1 MSTANKLS
9 YLNDTKSLLRTS
21 LNKFGS
27 NILTT
32 DTFKSYD
39 TKLNDIYDKLPK
51 VTQSGAGFTLS
62 DVQNGQVDDFK
73 MIGTDLYQNQLP
85 SEYTAIEYLQSDN
98 ECFIDTGINAD
109 YKLSLK
115 MKVACLDS
123 VLEYMGAIKNIDNTN
138 YIRHHLAFAP
148 TAGNIIGIYYGQTND
163 QLILKE
169 FDNNFH
175 EFNLDIYNKKVSID
189 NNSTISISY
198 NNFDVGINYYLFAR
212 NGSNIA
218 ISKGSYKI
226 AYCKMYYEDNLVRDF
241 APCYRNSDNV
251 AGLYDFVTNTFFTN
265 QGTGTFT
272 VGNNITLPNPDY
284 PQEIKVV
291 EGRQVITDK
300 GKNLLNISKNVNGYW
315 YKNGVL
321 TANAD
326 WSYINDFIEVK
337 ASTQYTISRDS
348 SELNE
353 SQFSIEE
360 FDENKNYIKQ
370 NVLWQNNTNKYS
382 ITTDSNTKY
391 VICNYRNEYA
401 HTDLQFE
408 SGDNRTDYEPYY
420 EPVSY
425 NIDLLGKNIFDGQYE
440 DGYYNMNGTKP
451 TTQDTYGRRS
461 TNLNEIKPNTNYIIS
476 INNNIISEAIR
487 VFYYDASRKFIST
500 ESISN
505 GTFTTPA
512 ECYYVSWHSSSLKQN
527 YPDGIPNM
535 MIEQGQTV
543 TTYEDYYNYK
553 LAKMPNTN
561 YKNKIYKNNGNWYF
575 EENVKKIVVDEK
587 TSTPSINSSSNNT
600 IRLLY
605 SQLLSN
611 NKSIADNPDIV
622 SNYLTGKIMWNIDSE
637 GIYSNKNDLVMR
649 MNKSTVGDTLNSVL
663 DWLSTHNVEVW
674 YPLATPV
681 TTQITNATLINQ
693 LESLYLHTGTN
704 IITISNDNNIIPEIE
719 ITRLKELEKLA

>member
-1 MSTANKLS
+1 MSTANKLT
-9 YLNDTKSLLRTS
+9 YLNTTKTMLRDS

-32 DTFKSYD
+32 DTFRSYD

-51 VTQSGAGFTLS
+51 VTQSGAGFTLEN
-62 DVQNGQVDDFK
+62 VQNGQVDDFK

-85 SEYTAIEYLQSDN
+85 SEYTAVEYLQSDN

-175 EFNLDIYNKKVSID
+175 EFNLDIYNKNVSID

-291 EGRQVITDK
+291 EGRQTIADK
-300 GKNLLNISKNVNGYW
+300 GKNKFYLNNNYS
-315 YKNGVL
+315 
-321 TANAD
+321 ANYDEA
-326 WSYINDFIEVK
+326 SIEVNNNNSFILRMNK
-337 ASTQYTISRDS
+337 TSSNKQSPCANIEFNSNYLKPNTTYTISKKNS
-348 SELNE
+348 NTGYSLNHVG
-353 SQFSIEE
+353 SIRL
-360 FDENKNYIKQ
+360 YI
-370 NVLWQNNTNKYS
+370 NGKYS
-382 ITTDSNTKY
+382 DFVDTDEYTFTTPGQITSFKILLYLFFDNTT
-391 VICNYRNEYA
+391 VGNYEIEFYDIQLEEGSTATN
-401 HTDLQFE
+401 
-408 SGDNRTDYEPYY
+408 SEPYHD
-420 EPVSY
+420 PVDY
-425 NIDLLGKNIFDGQYE
+425 NIDLSLENIQLA
-440 DGYYNMNGTKP
+440 K
-451 TTQDTYGRRS
+451 
-461 TNLNEIKPNTNYIIS
+461 IPNT
-476 INNNIISEAIR
+476 
-487 VFYYDASRKFIST
+487 D
-500 ESISN
+500 
-505 GTFTTPA
+505 
-512 ECYYVSWHSSSLKQN
+512 
-527 YPDGIPNM
+527 
-535 MIEQGQTV
+535 
-543 TTYEDYYNYK
+543 
-553 LAKMPNTN
+553 
-561 YKNKIYKNNGNWYF
+561 YKNRIYKSNGNWYF
-575 EENVKKIVVDEK
+575 EENAKKVVLDGSEIITIQNIGTDNWYYQLSVNCYK
-587 TSTPSINSSSNNT
+587 TDQLKQICSHYNNSGIYNSNTYQGIMMLTEGNFVR
-600 IRLLY
+600 IRY
-605 SQLLSN
+605 GEEDTVANFKAWLSN
-611 NKSIADNPDIV
+611 NNV
-622 SNYLTGKIMWNIDSE
+622 
-637 GIYSNKNDLVMR
+637 
-649 MNKSTVGDTLNSVL
+649 TL
-663 DWLSTHNVEVW
+663 W
-674 YPLATPV
+674 YPLVNPV

-693 LESLYLHTGTN
+693 LEAISVHTGTN
-704 IITISNDNNIIPEIE
+704 IFTISNDNNIIPEIE

>member
-27 NILTT
+27 SIIST
-32 DTFKSYD
+32 DTFRSYD
-39 TKLNDIYDKLPK
+39 TKLNEIYDKLPK
-51 VTQSGAGFTLS
+51 VTGSGSEFTLTP
-62 DVQNGQVDDFK
+62 VQNGQVDDFK
-73 MIGTDLYQNQLP
+73 MNGVDLYQNQLP
-85 SEYTAIEYLQSDN
+85 SEYTAVEYLQSDN

-272 VGNNITLPNPDY
+272 VGNNITLPNPNY
-284 PQEIKVV
+284 PQDIKVV

-321 TANAD
+321 TENAD

-360 FDENKNYIKQ
+360 FDKNKNYIKQ

-391 VICNYRNEYA
+391 VICNYRNGYA

-408 SGDNRTDYEPYY
+408 SGDNRTDYDPYY
-420 EPVSY
+420 NPVSY
-425 NIDLLGKNIFDGQYE
+425 NIDLNLANIY
-440 DGYYNMNGTKP
+440 
-451 TTQDTYGRRS
+451 
-461 TNLNEIKPNTNYIIS
+461 
-476 INNNIISEAIR
+476 
-487 VFYYDASRKFIST
+487 
-500 ESISN
+500 
-505 GTFTTPA
+505 
-512 ECYYVSWHSSSLKQN
+512 
-527 YPDGIPNM
+527 
-535 MIEQGQTV
+535 
-543 TTYEDYYNYK
+543 
-553 LAKMPNTN
+553 LAKMPNTT
-561 YKNKIYKNNGNWYF
+561 YKNRIYKNNGNWYF
-575 EENVKKIVVDEK
+575 EENVKKAVLDGSEVITIQNIGTDNWYYQLSVNCYK
-587 TSTPSINSSSNNT
+587 TDQLKQICSHYNNSGIYNSNTYQGIMMLTEGNFVR
-600 IRLLY
+600 IRY
-605 SQLLSN
+605 GEEDTVANFKAWLSN
-611 NKSIADNPDIV
+611 NNV
-622 SNYLTGKIMWNIDSE
+622 
-637 GIYSNKNDLVMR
+637 
-649 MNKSTVGDTLNSVL
+649 TL
-663 DWLSTHNVEVW
+663 W
-674 YPLATPV
+674 YPLVNPV
-681 TTQITNATLINQ
+681 TTQITNTTLINQ
-693 LESLYLHTGTN
+693 LEALYLHTGTN
-704 IITISNDNNIIPEIE
+704 IITISNSNNIIPEIE
-719 ITRLKELEKLA
+719 MTRLKELEKLA